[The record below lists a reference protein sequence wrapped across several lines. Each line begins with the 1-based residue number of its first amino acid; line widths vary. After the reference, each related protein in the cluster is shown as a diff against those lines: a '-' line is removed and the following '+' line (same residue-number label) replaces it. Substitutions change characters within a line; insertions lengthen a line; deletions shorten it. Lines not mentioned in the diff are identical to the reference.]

1 MAETNEEAI
10 KELKRDIVSLRKMQ
24 QKLSITVLGHET
36 MSHEMRIGNAETDIK
51 KIKSGYVEDG
61 DCMRM
66 THGLEEQ
73 FKDHKIEMTAKI
85 DKMELDLS
93 RRMESMKNELLEL
106 FKKLKSDKIRLVGW
120 ILSASGWAGIFI
132 ALFTLIKRI
141 PSP

>member
-10 KELKRDIVSLRKMQ
+10 KELKRSVAGIRKLQ
-24 QKLSITVLGHET
+24 QKVVNTVLGHET
-36 MSHEMRIGNAETDIK
+36 MSHEKRIGNAETDIK
-51 KIKSGYVEDG
+51 KIKSGYVENG
-61 DCMRM
+61 DCMRLS
-66 THGLEEQ
+66 HGLEQQ
-73 FKDHKIEMTAKI
+73 FKDHKNEMSAKI

-93 RRMESMKNELLEL
+93 RRMESMKKELLEL
-106 FKKLKSDKIRLVGW
+106 FKKLKSDKVRLIGW